1 MKKGNPKENV
11 IFEVLMAAE
20 ELRKTEVSL
29 DIYHVSKA
37 ILGVLYKGK
46 GAISGRK
53 KICAIFLKI
62 PALKL
67 NFRNDKKKK
76 NKKTNSEW
84 CPLHLG
90 VLGLP
95 REKFPP

>member
-53 KICAIFLKI
+53 KIFYGLSHQGSPSRRKILLKM
-62 PALKL
+62 
-67 NFRNDKKKK
+67 
-76 NKKTNSEW
+76 
-84 CPLHLG
+84 
-90 VLGLP
+90 
-95 REKFPP
+95 KF

>member
-53 KICAIFLKI
+53 KIFNGLSHQVSPSRRKILLKM
-62 PALKL
+62 
-67 NFRNDKKKK
+67 
-76 NKKTNSEW
+76 
-84 CPLHLG
+84 
-90 VLGLP
+90 
-95 REKFPP
+95 KF